1 MSVTARNISIT
12 LVAGPVWNKYQHD
25 DNIYTALIMDNNYHF
40 QEHINHSVPCDK
52 TDLEKWEEDNN
63 KM

>member
-1 MSVTARNISIT
+1 M
-12 LVAGPVWNKYQHD
+12 AGPVWNKYKHD